1 MKFLKQK
8 LEENNQVRLFADISA
23 KHAESIKKKKKK
35 ATLVALKSAA
45 ALAT

>member
-8 LEENNQVRLFADISA
+8 LEENDQVRLFADVSA

-35 ATLVALKSAA
+35 TSLVALKSAA
-45 ALAT
+45 ALTT